1 MELLNLII
9 LYWRNNGKRTIYKFS
24 ITKSVLGDNRL
35 TYFERLLL
43 IELVSLCKKNGYC
56 WPTNRYFMKKF
67 DCTKPTVSKS
77 ISSLSKNGYIDI
89 EINNS
94 ETNNSKRIIRLSEA
108 LKKRITSIQGN
119 INASIQNNFNHYNK
133 YNKNKKDILDKIYY
147 VDEFGIEYWH
157 GEPIESKEATK
168 EEQEEMEKMLESFK
182 EMEEDIN

>member
-1 MELLNLII
+1 MVKEPFISLVLPE
-9 LYWRNNGKRTIYKFS
+9 T
-24 ITKSVLGDNRL
+24 VLGDNRL

-94 ETNNSKRIIRLSEA
+94 ETNNSKRIIRLSEV

-119 INASIQNNFNHYNK
+119 INTSIQNNFNLDNK
-133 YNKNKKDILDKIYY
+133 YNKKKNDILDKIYY
-147 VDEFGIEYWH
+147 VDDNGIEYWH
-157 GEPIESKEATK
+157 GKPIESKQTTI
-168 EEQEEMEKMLESFK
+168 EEQEELERILESFK
-182 EMEEDIN
+182 ENEEDIK